1 MKLLQS
7 EETGDFPEKS
17 EENKPPS
24 SSLVEGNDRG
34 VVNGDAVLDV
44 SRKTVEFPVL
54 ENAEDSVEGL
64 YLYRNVYNLIPKS
77 LGGLGRL
84 KTLKFFGNEI
94 NLFAPESINF
104 SIRFVVQLCYL
115 FTWNLCFR

>member
-44 SRKTVEFPVL
+44 SRKMVILWRVC
-54 ENAEDSVEGL
+54 
-64 YLYRNVYNLIPKS
+64 I
-77 LGGLGRL
+77 
-84 KTLKFFGNEI
+84 
-94 NLFAPESINF
+94 
-104 SIRFVVQLCYL
+104 
-115 FTWNLCFR
+115 FTGTCTI